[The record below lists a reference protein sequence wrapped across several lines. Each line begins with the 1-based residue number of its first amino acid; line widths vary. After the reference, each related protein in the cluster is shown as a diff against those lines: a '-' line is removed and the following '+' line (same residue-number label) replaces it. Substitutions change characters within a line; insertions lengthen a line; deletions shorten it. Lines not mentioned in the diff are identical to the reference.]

1 MKRFFT
7 IALLFVF
14 GMIGVLSAQTTTVYS
29 YDCNSQGGW
38 TLSGTIPNSGTV
50 NQLSGSWSVVTPTT
64 PSPYENACFYTEGN
78 SPYLEAGAGNFLVYV
93 LTSPS
98 INLSGYDNCA
108 LSFQSYLDTETG
120 NWDGAY
126 IEYNNGGGWNLLPSS
141 VLCPAYDGNITQN
154 ADNPW
159 GGTYT
164 NPAWFQ
170 LGSGWELITADISS
184 YDNTSIQFRFILFS
198 DNLTVANGWAIDD
211 IKIVNNPPAVNI
223 TNAIQ
228 TVSLTNGS
236 SYTGQ
241 SYLDFGT
248 TASSKTFI
256 IQNNGTN
263 STLNLTGTPDVS
275 ISGSSNFTVVQQP
288 ASSTISGGGTQPF
301 VIQFT
306 PTAPLGYKYATITV
320 QNDDIYSTCPNSSN
334 YTLYLRGEMSNQ
346 PPVANND
353 SWIVYVNDWRSIPGK
368 PTGGV
373 LLNDTDGD
381 SDPLTVGNPGNRTST
396 LGVTVNLASDG
407 SFTYTA
413 PANQVDVTDS
423 FTYYANDGQANS
435 NTATVSIYLR
445 KAIYNGTA
453 PNGTAGNWNGGYVP
467 NSTTDVVFESG
478 NIEVSTS
485 MVIRNLQIYNAATFY
500 CTGGATLTVNNSIGN
515 ENRTGMTLSSPVIL
529 NSGIKIH
536 D

>member
-141 VLCPAYDGNITQN
+141 VLCPAYDGNITKN

-500 CTGGATLTVNNSIGN
+500 CTGGATLIVNNSIGN
-515 ENRTGMTLSSPVIL
+515 EHRTGMMLSSPLIIK
-529 NSGIKIH
+529 SGIKV
-536 D
+536 